1 MYALIMCNYMYM
13 YIHISEDICT
23 YMYASAYIY
32 IYTYIYIFAHFAHL
46 GHRVACWTQPVLGCR
61 TVQKQPKKRLIKVET
76 E

>member
-1 MYALIMCNYMYM
+1 MYM

-32 IYTYIYIFAHFAHL
+32 IYIYIFAHFAHL